1 MQRLSVIRGRFGILA
16 SLILAMAI
24 SLPAAAGTITTVA
37 GNGTESFSGDGGFAT
52 NAGLAFPSSVAVDT
66 AGNFFIADLL
76 NQRVRRVDAV
86 TGIITTVAGNGSFG
100 FNGDG
105 MAATSASLAFP
116 SSVAVDAA
124 GNVFIADVSNQRI
137 RRVDAATGII
147 TTVAGNGTAG
157 FSGDGS
163 AATSASLND
172 PIGVAVDGVGNLFIA
187 DTFNQRVRRVDAAT
201 GIITTVAGNGT
212 FGFNGDGGL
221 ATDAWMRDPVGV
233 AVDSAGNLFIT
244 DQNNQRIRRVDA
256 ATGTM
261 STVAGSGTFGFGGDG
276 GLATDASLSRPTGAA
291 LDSAGNL
298 FIADQSNQRV
308 RRVDAATGFISTVA
322 GDGSFA
328 FSGDGGLATDACLKN
343 PAGVAVDS
351 AGNLFI
357 ADQSNHRIRHVEG
370 SGTVGGGDG
379 GGGGGD
385 VEDPDPYPDNGK
397 KPLPERA
404 NKWGEL
410 RGKDRAGKVH
420 LMNESAKE
428 SR

>member
-1 MQRLSVIRGRFGILA
+1 MQRLSIIRGRFGLLA
-16 SLILAMAI
+16 SLILAMTI

-37 GNGTESFSGDGGFAT
+37 GNGTAGFSGDGGLAT
-52 NAGLAFPSSVAVDT
+52 N
-66 AGNFFIADLL
+66 
-76 NQRVRRVDAV
+76 
-86 TGIITTVAGNGSFG
+86 
-100 FNGDG
+100 
-105 MAATSASLAFP
+105 ASLAFP

-124 GNVFIADVSNQRI
+124 GNVLIADVSNQRI

-147 TTVAGNGTAG
+147 TTVAGNGSFG
-157 FSGDGS
+157 FSGDGGF
-163 AATSASLND
+163 AIDASLND
-172 PIGVAVDGVGNLFIA
+172 PIGVAVDSAGNLFIA
-187 DTFNQRVRRVDAAT
+187 DTFNQRIRRVDAAT

-221 ATDAWMRDPVGV
+221 ATNAWMRDPVGV

-244 DQNNQRIRRVDA
+244 DQNNQRIRRLDA

-261 STVAGSGTFGFGGDG
+261 STVAGNGTFGFSGDG
-276 GLATDASLSRPTGAA
+276 GLATDASLSRPTAAA

-298 FIADQSNQRV
+298 
-308 RRVDAATGFISTVA
+308 
-322 GDGSFA
+322 
-328 FSGDGGLATDACLKN
+328 L
-343 PAGVAVDS
+343 
-351 AGNLFI
+351 I

-370 SGTVGGGDG
+370 SGTVGGGDV
-379 GGGGGD
+379 GGGD
-385 VEDPDPYPDNGK
+385 VGGGDEDPYDPYVGK

-410 RGKDRAGKVH
+410 RGKDRAGKVY

>member
-1 MQRLSVIRGRFGILA
+1 MQRLSIIRGRFGILA
-16 SLILAMAI
+16 SLILAMTI

-37 GNGTESFSGDGGFAT
+37 GNGTAGFSGDGGLAT
-52 NAGLAFPSSVAVDT
+52 NAGLAYPSSVAVDT

-76 NQRVRRVDAV
+76 NQRVRRVDAA

-100 FNGDG
+100 F
-105 MAATSASLAFP
+105 
-116 SSVAVDAA
+116 
-124 GNVFIADVSNQRI
+124 
-137 RRVDAATGII
+137 
-147 TTVAGNGTAG
+147 
-157 FSGDGS
+157 SGDGGL
-163 AATSASLND
+163 AIDASLND
-172 PIGVAVDGVGNLFIA
+172 PI
-187 DTFNQRVRRVDAAT
+187 
-201 GIITTVAGNGT
+201 
-212 FGFNGDGGL
+212 
-221 ATDAWMRDPVGV
+221 GV

-244 DQNNQRIRRVDA
+244 DQNNQRIRRLDA

-261 STVAGSGTFGFGGDG
+261 STVAGNGTFVFSGDG
-276 GLATDASLSRPTGAA
+276 GLATDASLSRLTAAA

-308 RRVDAATGFISTVA
+308 RRVDAATGIMTTVA
-322 GDGSFA
+322 GDGTFGYA
-328 FSGDGGLATDACLKN
+328 GDGGLATDACLKN

-379 GGGGGD
+379 GGDVGGGD
-385 VEDPDPYPDNGK
+385 EDPYDPYVGK

-410 RGKDRAGKVH
+410 RGKDRAGKVY

>member
-1 MQRLSVIRGRFGILA
+1 MQRLSIIRGRFGILA
-16 SLILAMAI
+16 SLILAMTI

-37 GNGTESFSGDGGFAT
+37 GNGTAGFSGDGGLAT
-52 NAGLAFPSSVAVDT
+52 NAGLAYPSSVAVDT
-66 AGNFFIADLL
+66 AGNFSIADLL
-76 NQRVRRVDAV
+76 NQRVRRVDAA

-100 FNGDG
+100 FSGDG
-105 MAATSASLAFP
+105 GLATNASLAFP

-147 TTVAGNGTAG
+147 TTVAGNGTFG
-157 FSGDGS
+157 FSGDGGL
-163 AATSASLND
+163 AIDASLND
-172 PIGVAVDGVGNLFIA
+172 PIGVAVDSAGNLFIA
-187 DTFNQRVRRVDAAT
+187 DTFNQRIRRVDAAT

-212 FGFNGDGGL
+212 FGF
-221 ATDAWMRDPVGV
+221 
-233 AVDSAGNLFIT
+233 S
-244 DQNNQRIRRVDA
+244 
-256 ATGTM
+256 
-261 STVAGSGTFGFGGDG
+261 GDG
-276 GLATDASLSRPTGAA
+276 GLATDASLSRPTAAA

-308 RRVDAATGFISTVA
+308 RRVDAATGIMTTVA
-322 GDGSFA
+322 GDGTFGYA
-328 FSGDGGLATDACLKN
+328 GDGGLATDACLKN

-370 SGTVGGGDG
+370 SGTVGGGDV
-379 GGGGGD
+379 GGGD
-385 VEDPDPYPDNGK
+385 VGGGDEDPYDPYVGK

-410 RGKDRAGKVH
+410 RGKDRAGKVY

>member
-1 MQRLSVIRGRFGILA
+1 MQRLSVIRGRFGILV
-16 SLILAMAI
+16 SLILAMAV
-24 SLPAAAGTITTVA
+24 SMPAAAGTITTVA
-37 GNGTESFSGDGGFAT
+37 GNGTESFSGDGGLAT
-52 NAGLAFPSSVAVDT
+52 NASLAFPSSVAVDT

-76 NQRVRRVDAV
+76 NQRVRRVDAA
-86 TGIITTVAGNGSFG
+86 TGIITTVAGNGTFG
-100 FNGDG
+100 FGGDG
-105 MAATSASLAFP
+105 GLATNASLAFP

-124 GNVFIADVSNQRI
+124 GNVFIADTFNERI

-157 FSGDGS
+157 YGGDGS
-163 AATSASLND
+163 AATGANLND
-172 PIGVAVDGVGNLFIA
+172 PIGVAVDSVGNVFIA
-187 DTFNQRVRRVDAAT
+187 DTFNQRIRRVDAAT
-201 GIITTVAGNGT
+201 GFISTVAGNGT

-233 AVDSAGNLFIT
+233 ALDSAGNLFIT

-276 GLATDASLSRPTGAA
+276 GLATDASLSRPTGVA

-308 RRVDAATGFISTVA
+308 RRVDAATGIMTTVA
-322 GDGSFA
+322 GDGTFGYT
-328 FSGDGGLATDACLKN
+328 GDGGLATDACLKN
-343 PAGVAVDS
+343 PAGVALDS

-357 ADQSNHRIRHVEG
+357 ADQSNHRIRHVAS

-379 GGGGGD
+379 GGD
-385 VEDPDPYPDNGK
+385 YPDVPDDGK

-410 RGKDRAGKVH
+410 RGKDRAEKVH
-420 LMNESAKE
+420 LMNELAKE
-428 SR
+428 NR

>member
-1 MQRLSVIRGRFGILA
+1 M
-16 SLILAMAI
+16 
-24 SLPAAAGTITTVA
+24 A
-37 GNGTESFSGDGGFAT
+37 GNGTESFSGDGGLAT
-52 NAGLAFPSSVAVDT
+52 N
-66 AGNFFIADLL
+66 
-76 NQRVRRVDAV
+76 
-86 TGIITTVAGNGSFG
+86 
-100 FNGDG
+100 
-105 MAATSASLAFP
+105 ASLAFP

-124 GNVFIADVSNQRI
+124 GNVFIADTFNERI

-157 FSGDGS
+157 YGGDGS
-163 AATSASLND
+163 AATGANLND
-172 PIGVAVDGVGNLFIA
+172 PIGVAVDSVGNVFIA
-187 DTFNQRVRRVDAAT
+187 DTFNQRIRRVDAAT
-201 GIITTVAGNGT
+201 GFISTVAGNGT

-233 AVDSAGNLFIT
+233 ALDSAGNLFIT

-276 GLATDASLSRPTGAA
+276 GLATNASLSRPTGAA

-308 RRVDAATGFISTVA
+308 RRVDAATGIMTTVA
-322 GDGSFA
+322 GDGTFGYT
-328 FSGDGGLATDACLKN
+328 GDGGLATDACLKN
-343 PAGVAVDS
+343 PAGVALDS

-357 ADQSNHRIRHVEG
+357 ADQSNHRIRHVAS

-379 GGGGGD
+379 GGD
-385 VEDPDPYPDNGK
+385 YPDVPDDGK

-410 RGKDRAGKVH
+410 RGKDRAEKVH
-420 LMNESAKE
+420 LMNELAKE
-428 SR
+428 NR

>member
-1 MQRLSVIRGRFGILA
+1 MQRLSVIRGTVRNSGLVNFRDGR
-16 SLILAMAI
+16 LIV
-24 SLPAAAGTITTVA
+24 GCGRHHYYVA
-37 GNGTESFSGDGGFAT
+37 GNGTESFSGDGGLAT
-52 NAGLAFPSSVAVDT
+52 NASLAFPSSVAVDT

-76 NQRVRRVDAV
+76 HQRVRRVDAA
-86 TGIITTVAGNGSFG
+86 TGIITTVAGNGTFG
-100 FNGDG
+100 FGGDG
-105 MAATSASLAFP
+105 GLATNASLAFP

-124 GNVFIADVSNQRI
+124 GNVFIADTFNERI

-157 FSGDGS
+157 YGGDGS
-163 AATSASLND
+163 AATGANWND
-172 PIGVAVDGVGNLFIA
+172 PIGVAVDSVSNVFIA
-187 DTFNQRVRRVDAAT
+187 DTFNQRIRCVDAAT
-201 GIITTVAGNGT
+201 GFISTVAGNGT

-233 AVDSAGNLFIT
+233 ALDSAGNLFIT

-276 GLATDASLSRPTGAA
+276 GLATNASLSRPTGAA
-291 LDSAGNL
+291 LESAGNL

-308 RRVDAATGFISTVA
+308 RRVDAATGIMTTVA
-322 GDGSFA
+322 GDGTFGYT
-328 FSGDGGLATDACLKN
+328 GDGGLATDACLKN
-343 PAGVAVDS
+343 PAGVALDS

-357 ADQSNHRIRHVEG
+357 ADQSNHRIRHVAS

-379 GGGGGD
+379 GGD
-385 VEDPDPYPDNGK
+385 YPDVPDDGK

-410 RGKDRAGKVH
+410 RGKDRAEKVH
-420 LMNESAKE
+420 LMNELAKE
-428 SR
+428 NR